1 MVLIVILVSVSGCT
15 SSGGNTTYKYGSI
28 SFLAPDDMQNTTS
41 SGDIISE
48 YDAWSQLGFI
58 ENSNGINI
66 YIQKAS
72 GTLNPE
78 EINLADENSAK
89 NNNGNVL
96 STTHGTNP
104 NGIKIYENIHTLTS
118 PSSNDELKYYDMTFN
133 GKDGN
138 TYGIQVFAK
147 SDNGQLA
154 DVNDMVYNSLKA

>member
-1 MVLIVILVSVSGCT
+1 VVVQ
-15 SSGGNTTYKYGSI
+15 SSGGNTTYKYSTV

-41 SGDIISE
+41 SGDIISGS
-48 YDAWSQLGFI
+48 DSWSQLGFI
-58 ENSNGINI
+58 ENSDGINI

-72 GTLNPE
+72 GTINPE
-78 EINLADENSAK
+78 EISLADETAAK

-118 PSSNDELKYYDMTFN
+118 TSSNDELKYYDMSFN

-138 TYGIQVFAK
+138 TYGIQIFAK
-147 SDNGQLA
+147 SDNQQLSN
-154 DVNDMVYNSLKA
+154 VNDMVYNSLKD